1 MKKYYEILGVS
12 PFASVSEIK
21 HSFRQKAK
29 LLHPDLNFNADEK
42 QNKKMHLLLE
52 AYHYLL
58 EQHKNFAEQD
68 FFVNK
73 SVKDFNYRKWLLEQ
87 EDYES
92 RAKLIV
98 FDLLHEKE
106 KSALA
111 EYLRLL
117 NLEMPFKFSKYFSR
131 YDFMDYGFILAEELY
146 FEKYFCEAFI
156 LLHEICLLE
165 KKDPYFTHFF
175 PEVIQLAKKC
185 LNGFKLNKNMAKVLT
200 CYKMALELQ
209 FTNSQKTSFKK
220 QIEKILRGL

>member
-1 MKKYYEILGVS
+1 MKDHYEILGVS
-12 PFASVSEIK
+12 PFASISEIK

-29 LLHPDLNFNADEK
+29 LLHPDLNIDAGEE
-42 QNKKMHLLLE
+42 QNKKMHRLLE

-58 EQHKNFAEQD
+58 EQHKNFVEQD
-68 FFVNK
+68 FFINK
-73 SVKDFNYRKWLLEQ
+73 RVKDFNYRKWLLERD
-87 EDYES
+87 DYES

-117 NLEMPFKFSKYFSR
+117 NLELPFKFSKYFSR

-146 FEKYFCEAFI
+146 FEKHYYEAFI

-175 PEVIQLAKKC
+175 PEVIQLTKKC
-185 LNGFKLNKNMAKVLT
+185 LNGLKPNKDRAKVFT
-200 CYKMALELQ
+200 CYKMALNLQ
-209 FTNSQKTSFKK
+209 FTKSQKMSFKK
-220 QIEKILRGL
+220 EIEKILQGF